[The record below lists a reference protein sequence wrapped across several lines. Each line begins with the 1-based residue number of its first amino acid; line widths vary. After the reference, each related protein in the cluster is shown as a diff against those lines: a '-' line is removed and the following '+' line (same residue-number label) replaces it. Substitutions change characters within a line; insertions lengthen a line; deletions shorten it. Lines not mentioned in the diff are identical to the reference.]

1 MKRRTRALPAVCL
14 CVLAPWVTVPAKCAP
29 GVSPP
34 PAATEGL
41 RLLYSG
47 DADAATEK
55 FRQLQAQTPN
65 DPLGYLLEAEA
76 RWWKIYCESL
86 EFKWGMTD
94 AWHRDKQ
101 ASDEPY
107 LVLADKAIALAKAR
121 LGQADSA
128 EMHLYEGL
136 GYALET
142 RLYSLRDSKR
152 AEARV
157 GVRAREQF
165 LRALE
170 MDPSLA
176 DADTG
181 LGLYNYYVDT
191 LSGFARL
198 LRFFMGIPGGS
209 RKEGMRQLEHAAQE
223 APITSVEAR
232 FYLAKNLRNFD
243 RQYEQALKVMQPLA
257 EEYPSNP
264 IFQLFLG
271 DLSAKVGFR
280 DKAEAHYQAA
290 AALPV
295 QDAACRER
303 IQKAAAA
310 ALVSVKK

>member
-1 MKRRTRALPAVCL
+1 MKRRIRTLHALSLCL
-14 CVLAPWVTVPAKCAP
+14 LAAWAATLANCAP
-29 GVSPP
+29 SVSPP
-34 PAATEGL
+34 PAAKEGL

-47 DADAATEK
+47 DADAAMER
-55 FRQLQAQTPN
+55 FRQLQAQAPN

-76 RWWKIYCESL
+76 RWWTIYCESV
-86 EFKWGMTD
+86 EFKWGVTD

-107 LVLADKAIALAKAR
+107 LALAGKAIALAQAR
-121 LGQADSA
+121 LGQTDSA

-142 RLYSLRDSKR
+142 RLYSLRDAKR
-152 AEARV
+152 AEARA

-165 LRALE
+165 LRALD

-191 LSGFARL
+191 LSGLAKL
-198 LRFFMGIPGGS
+198 LRFFMGLPGGS
-209 RKEGMRQLEHAAQE
+209 RKEGVRQLEHAAHE
-223 APITSVEAR
+223 ALITSVEAR

-271 DLSAKVGFR
+271 DLTAKLGLR
-280 DKAEAHYQAA
+280 DKAEGYYRTA
-290 AALPV
+290 AALPAR
-295 QDAACRER
+295 DPACQER

-310 ALVSVKK
+310 ALASLGK